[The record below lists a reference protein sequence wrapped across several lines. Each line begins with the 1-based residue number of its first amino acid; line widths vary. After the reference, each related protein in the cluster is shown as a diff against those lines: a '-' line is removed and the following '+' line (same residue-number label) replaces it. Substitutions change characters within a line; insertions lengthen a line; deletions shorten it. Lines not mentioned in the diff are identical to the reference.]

1 MGKLISGRQLFK
13 VVIILIAIVSIGV
26 FIAHTDFITLKK
38 QLELVGFRF
47 VYILLLTFSAYFIGT
62 IGWWVC
68 LGQQRKKIHL
78 LQLFAIRQVGETLA
92 LYNPTSVI
100 AGDLL
105 KAQLLKPYEINQEVA
120 LRSVTSSRIT
130 ATLSQIS
137 LFIIAM
143 IWLLANAEHTSLS
156 KELTWIISSVI
167 SLLLLI
173 KIALFIAL
181 SRPAGH
187 VPVQDQSSIWKK
199 TLTALSI
206 TFYNCKIFFQ
216 QDKKNFW
223 YSYLLFALHWVI
235 GSMELYLLLAFI
247 GYPIQIMDGLVLDM
261 SIIII
266 KSVGAAIPGQIGI
279 EELANKITLDMI
291 GVKNATLWVSI
302 SILRRF
308 RQLIWCV
315 IGLLLA
321 ILLKALHNQTR
332 TKPIP
337 LSTD

>member
-1 MGKLISGRQLFK
+1 MGKLTSGRQFLK
-13 VVIILIAIVSIGV
+13 VAIILIAIVSIGL

-38 QLELVGFRF
+38 QLQQVGFQF
-47 VYILLLTFSAYFIGT
+47 IYILLLTFTAYFIGT
-62 IGWWVC
+62 IAWWLC
-68 LGQQRKKIHL
+68 LGRQRKNTSL
-78 LQLFAIRQVGETLA
+78 FQLFAIRQVGETLA

-105 KAQLLKPYEINQEVA
+105 KAQLLKPYGISQEVA
-120 LRSVTSSRIT
+120 LKSVTSSRIT

-143 IWLLANAEHTSLS
+143 IWLLANSGHSPQS
-156 KELTWIISSVI
+156 KELTWIISGTI
-167 SLLLLI
+167 TILLLI

-181 SRPAGH
+181 SRSVDH
-187 VPVQDQSSIWKK
+187 VPIRDDSSSWKK
-199 TLTALSI
+199 TITALSI

-223 YSYLLFALHWVI
+223 YSYLFFALHWII
-235 GSMELYLLLAFI
+235 GSIELYLLLSFI
-247 GYPIQIMDGLVLDM
+247 GYPIHIMDGLVLDM
-261 SIIII
+261 SIIVI
-266 KSVGAAIPGQIGI
+266 KSIGAAVPGQIGI

-291 GVKNATLWVSI
+291 GIKNATLWISI

-308 RQLIWCV
+308 RQLIWCF

-321 ILLKALHNQTR
+321 IFLKALHGQTR
-332 TKPIP
+332 AKQVP